1 MQDRPVEAHRGE
13 FRISTDRGQLP
24 LDDAHALLRATY
36 WAAALPREVL
46 ERAVANSVCFG
57 VYHGARLVGFG
68 RAVSDLATYAY
79 LADVVVAE
87 EYRGRGLGRWL
98 VECVLAHP
106 DLQGL
111 RRIALFT
118 REAQGLYAPFGF
130 GPAAE
135 GAVYM
140 ELRAPNT
147 PGHA

>member
-36 WAAALPREVL
+36 WAATMPRDVL
-46 ERAVANSVCFG
+46 ERAIANSVCFG
-57 VYHGARLVGFG
+57 VYHGARLVGLA
-68 RAVSDLATYAY
+68 RVVSDLATYAY
-79 LADVVVAE
+79 LTDVVVAE
-87 EYRGRGLGRWL
+87 QYRGRGLGRWL

-118 REAQGLYAPFGF
+118 REAQALYAPFGF
-130 GPAAE
+130 GPPPE
-135 GAVYM
+135 WAVYM

>member
-1 MQDRPVEAHRGE
+1 MQDRPVEARRGE

-36 WAAALPREVL
+36 WAATLPREVL

-57 VYHGARLVGFG
+57 VYHGAQLVGFG

-87 EYRGRGLGRWL
+87 AYRGLGRWL

-118 REAQGLYAPFGF
+118 REAQALYAPFGF
-130 GPAAE
+130 GPAPE